1 MTIKQLY
8 NINKSDADENRPGS
22 PGATELPQGS
32 REERRMNLN
41 EEILK
46 LADEYESYIIDCRR
60 KVHTFA
66 ELAMHEDSARI
77 CSAWF
82 DSARILRRENCN
94 DTKLSGSHKT

>member
-1 MTIKQLY
+1 MIIKQLY
-8 NINKSDADENRPGS
+8 NINKSDADENRPGGT
-22 PGATELPQGS
+22 GATGLPQGS

-66 ELAMHEDSARI
+66 ELAMHEDKTHQMTLDEAGTVV
-77 CSAWF
+77 C
-82 DSARILRRENCN
+82 L
-94 DTKLSGSHKT
+94 TKEGAS